1 MSKFS
6 LRNLFIF
13 FFLSVV
19 PFARATTVDST
30 LAVTVL
36 SKLLQITSISGYEKP
51 AGEFLKLFCDSVGLH
66 TRVFTNETDSYNF
79 AASIYPLSHKKPN
92 IVFQGHVD
100 VVPANDSLEWKY
112 PPFSGI
118 IAENA
123 IWGRGAIDN
132 KGPLVAGLMAILS
145 YIELAKTTD
154 LPFNVTLLAISGE
167 ETGGT
172 KGAKIVAENYLDEI
186 APTVMWGEGGMGL
199 LNIVPSK
206 PNSPFFGISVTEK
219 KPFWVNIIS
228 TNESFGHGSV
238 SSSKN
243 AVEKLI
249 SALNALSYMPTIKPR
264 DKHTKKV
271 MSQIGKAEGGVKGH
285 IIQRY
290 SLGIYWE
297 LVKNKFRKDSVL
309 YAFSQNTYS
318 ITQLS
323 TPAGSIN
330 TVPQQAMATIDFR
343 LMPETN
349 TQEFL
354 SKIKQIMGHDVKI
367 EIVLERPIAEATIP
381 ETHYHKMVEATAQSF
396 PKAIFSPFLFP
407 AISDNNYFR
416 LKGIPVYGFFPFIGD
431 KETLS
436 TIHNK
441 NERMPIDKYLLAIKT
456 YIQYLSIMQGT
467 VMGK

>member
-1 MSKFS
+1 M
-6 LRNLFIF
+6 LRRLFFIF
-13 FFLSVV
+13 ILSIVS
-19 PFARATTVDST
+19 FAKAATIDST

-36 SKLLQITSISGYEKP
+36 SKFLQIASVSGNEKP
-51 AGEFLKLFCDSVGLH
+51 AGEFLTNFCDSVGLY
-66 TRVFTNETDSYNF
+66 TRTFTTEKNSYNF
-79 AASIYPLSHKKPN
+79 ATSLYPLSSKKPN
-92 IVFQGHVD
+92 IVFEGHLD

-112 PPFSGI
+112 PPFSGT

-154 LPFNVTLLAISGE
+154 LPFNITLLAVSGE
-167 ETGGT
+167 ETGGA

-186 APTVMWGEGGMGL
+186 APTVIWGEGGMGL

-206 PNSPFFGISVTEK
+206 PNSPFFGISVNEK
-219 KPFWVNIIS
+219 KPLWVNIIS

-249 SALNALSYMPTIKPR
+249 HALNALSYMPTIKPR

-271 MSQIGKAEGGVKGH
+271 MTQIGKAEGGVKGH
-285 IIQRY
+285 IIQSY
-290 SLGIYWE
+290 SLGLYWE
-297 LVKNKFRKDSVL
+297 LIKNKFRKDSVL
-309 YAFSQNTYS
+309 YTFSQNTYS

-349 TQEFL
+349 TQQFL
-354 SKIKQIMGHDVKI
+354 SKIKDVMGNNVKI
-367 EIVLERPIAEATIP
+367 EIILERPIAEATIP
-381 ETHYHKMVEATAQSF
+381 EIHYHKMVEATSQSF
-396 PKAIFSPFLFP
+396 PNAIFSPFLFP

-456 YIQYLSIMQGT
+456 YIQYLSIMQRIG
-467 VMGK
+467 MEK